1 MDGKKGITEFK
12 NAVKLIA
19 LFQAALEQM
28 DTLKG
33 SKLYRHKLKSQ
44 MIALEKTIET
54 TVFGP
59 LKQLDNTDED
69 LFSHIQKNVEM
80 ILDMDLDELSQLK
93 VVIDE
98 AREDEPNR

>member
-44 MIALEKTIET
+44 MTALEKTIET

-59 LKQLDNTDED
+59 LKQLDNTDEE
-69 LFSHIQKNVEM
+69 LFNHIQKNVEM
-80 ILDMDLDELSQLK
+80 ILDMSLDELSQLR
-93 VVIDE
+93 VIVE
-98 AREDEPNR
+98 ESREEIKD